1 MSATAAVTDQCKQD
15 FMNGI
20 HQPGDTY
27 KIALFV
33 AASSSLSKATTAYS
47 GGMGGEV
54 TGAGYSAGGATLSG
68 FTVSLSGDTAELI
81 FSNASWA
88 ASTITADTALIYNS
102 SKSNKALCVLTFA
115 SASSISGTFTVNLP
129 GGGIVT
135 IT

>member
-1 MSATAAVTDQCKQD
+1 
-15 FMNGI
+15 
-20 HQPGDTY
+20 
-27 KIALFV
+27 
-33 AASSSLSKATTAYS
+33 
-47 GGMGGEV
+47 MGGEV